1 MNNQIILEIKKLKKS
16 FSGLDQPVLNN
27 INLSIK
33 SKEKI
38 AITGVSGSGKS
49 TLLHLMAGLEEPDS
63 GYIKIVDK
71 DLKTL
76 KSDEIS
82 ILRNKYLG
90 FIYQFHHLLPDFS
103 VIENI
108 MMPFTIRGE
117 VTKKNT
123 LKLFYKSER
132 RGDPSKLNAPDN
144 ICITPNG
151 NLLVTEDPGGSWTNY
166 LELWVINH
174 RTRKSYPL
182 LRVHNHNGSELTGG
196 SFTKDGKRLYFSSQR
211 GKDGNGITYEVKGD
225 FSNI

>member
-1 MNNQIILEIKKLKKS
+1 
-16 FSGLDQPVLNN
+16 
-27 INLSIK
+27 
-33 SKEKI
+33 
-38 AITGVSGSGKS
+38 
-49 TLLHLMAGLEEPDS
+49 MAGLEEPDS

-123 LKLFYKSER
+123 LKLFSIIKKLGLGNHVNHYPHELSGGER
-132 RGDPSKLNAPDN
+132 QRVSIARA
-144 ICITPNG
+144 IITSPEIILADEPTG
-151 NLLVTEDPGGSWTNY
+151 NLDNKNANMVFDLFMDLAEEFGTAIILVTHDLSLAKKMNKIY
-166 LELWVINH
+166 NL
-174 RTRKSYPL
+174 SQ
-182 LRVHNHNGSELTGG
+182 
-196 SFTKDGKRLYFSSQR
+196 GKIKVS
-211 GKDGNGITYEVKGD
+211 
-225 FSNI
+225 

>member
-1 MNNQIILEIKKLKKS
+1 MNNQIILEIKQLKKS
-16 FSGLDQPVLNN
+16 FSGLDQPILNN

-63 GYIKIVDK
+63 GYIKIINK

-76 KSDEIS
+76 KTNELS

-123 LKLFYKSER
+123 LKLFSIIKKLGLGNRINHYPHELSGGER
-132 RGDPSKLNAPDN
+132 QRVSIARA
-144 ICITPNG
+144 IITSPEIILADEPTG
-151 NLLVTEDPGGSWTNY
+151 NLDPNISDEILDL
-166 LELWVINH
+166 LEICTDNGATVLMSTHNF
-174 RTRKSYPL
+174 PL
-182 LRVHNHNGSELTGG
+182 IKPRNKKFIEL
-196 SFTKDGKRLYFSSQR
+196 SQGR
-211 GKDGNGITYEVKGD
+211 MV
-225 FSNI
+225 

>member
-1 MNNQIILEIKKLKKS
+1 MNNQIILEIKQLKKS
-16 FSGLDQPVLNN
+16 FSGLDQPILNN

-63 GYIKIVDK
+63 GYIKIINK
-71 DLKTL
+71 DLKNL
-76 KSDEIS
+76 KADELS

-123 LKLFYKSER
+123 LKLFSIIKKLGLGNRVNHYPHELSGGER
-132 RGDPSKLNAPDN
+132 QRVSIARA
-144 ICITPNG
+144 IITSPEIILADEPTG
-151 NLLVTEDPGGSWTNY
+151 NLDNKNANMVFDLFMDLAEEFGTAIILVTHDLSLAKKMNKIY
-166 LELWVINH
+166 NL
-174 RTRKSYPL
+174 SQ
-182 LRVHNHNGSELTGG
+182 
-196 SFTKDGKRLYFSSQR
+196 GKIKVS
-211 GKDGNGITYEVKGD
+211 
-225 FSNI
+225 

>member
-1 MNNQIILEIKKLKKS
+1 MNNQIILEIKQLKKS

-63 GYIKIVDK
+63 GYIKIINK

-76 KSDEIS
+76 KTNELS

-123 LKLFYKSER
+123 LKLFSIIKKLGLGNRVNHYPHELSGGER
-132 RGDPSKLNAPDN
+132 QRVSIARA
-144 ICITPNG
+144 IITSPEIILADEPTG
-151 NLLVTEDPGGSWTNY
+151 NLDNKNANMVFDLFMDLAEEFGTAIILVTHDLSLAKKMNKIY
-166 LELWVINH
+166 NL
-174 RTRKSYPL
+174 SQ
-182 LRVHNHNGSELTGG
+182 
-196 SFTKDGKRLYFSSQR
+196 GKIKVS
-211 GKDGNGITYEVKGD
+211 
-225 FSNI
+225 

>member
-1 MNNQIILEIKKLKKS
+1 MNNQIILEIKQLKKS

-63 GYIKIVDK
+63 GYIKIINK

-76 KSDEIS
+76 KTNELS

-123 LKLFYKSER
+123 LKLFSIIKKLGLGNRVNHYPHQLSGGER
-132 RGDPSKLNAPDN
+132 QRVSIARA
-144 ICITPNG
+144 IITSPEIILADEPTG
-151 NLLVTEDPGGSWTNY
+151 NLDNKNANMVFDLFMDLAEEFGTAIILVTHDLSLAKKMNKIY
-166 LELWVINH
+166 NL
-174 RTRKSYPL
+174 SQ
-182 LRVHNHNGSELTGG
+182 
-196 SFTKDGKRLYFSSQR
+196 GKIKVS
-211 GKDGNGITYEVKGD
+211 
-225 FSNI
+225 

>member
-49 TLLHLMAGLEEPDS
+49 TLLHLMAGLGEPDS

-123 LKLFYKSER
+123 LKLFSIIKKLGLENRINHYPHELSGGER
-132 RGDPSKLNAPDN
+132 QRVSIARA
-144 ICITPNG
+144 IITSPEIILADEPTG
-151 NLLVTEDPGGSWTNY
+151 NLDNKNANMVFDLFMDLAEEFGTAIILVTHDLSLAKKMNKIY
-166 LELWVINH
+166 NL
-174 RTRKSYPL
+174 SQ
-182 LRVHNHNGSELTGG
+182 
-196 SFTKDGKRLYFSSQR
+196 GKIKVS
-211 GKDGNGITYEVKGD
+211 
-225 FSNI
+225 

>member
-1 MNNQIILEIKKLKKS
+1 MNNQIILEIKQLKKS

-63 GYIKIVDK
+63 GYIKIINK

-76 KSDEIS
+76 KTNELSL
-82 ILRNKYLG
+82 LRNKYLG

-123 LKLFYKSER
+123 LKLFSIIKKLGLGNRVNHYPHELSGGER
-132 RGDPSKLNAPDN
+132 QRVSIARA
-144 ICITPNG
+144 IITSPEIILADEPTG
-151 NLLVTEDPGGSWTNY
+151 NLDNKNANMVFDLFMDLAEEFGTAIILVTHDLSLAKKMNKIY
-166 LELWVINH
+166 NL
-174 RTRKSYPL
+174 SQ
-182 LRVHNHNGSELTGG
+182 
-196 SFTKDGKRLYFSSQR
+196 GKIKVS
-211 GKDGNGITYEVKGD
+211 
-225 FSNI
+225 